1 MSSARTSVKE
11 KTDYSSLKRNGLI
24 KKDTRCGRRAKHNV
38 VVIIYNG
45 LDILGVSVSGAQFF
59 LLHPLFSPRSP
70 FGDRFQFSLIL
81 SIIWTALP
89 RIANII
95 VSAPGARPKRG
106 KFTRRNGNRGF
117 LYRHGVKIRLLGDEG
132 YFDRVRLALLAR
144 LISS

>member
-59 LLHPLFSPRSP
+59 LLHSLFSPRSP
-70 FGDRFQFSLIL
+70 FGDRFAGPIFINFINYLNRVTQNREYYRFCARCASETRKVHATKWKPRVSL
-81 SIIWTALP
+81 
-89 RIANII
+89 
-95 VSAPGARPKRG
+95 
-106 KFTRRNGNRGF
+106 
-117 LYRHGVKIRLLGDEG
+117 
-132 YFDRVRLALLAR
+132 
-144 LISS
+144 